1 MRNDEMENLRS
12 YLANAKGIAWDTCHK
27 IYVLMDNEQMTL
39 MHEYEYDR
47 LISSDEMT
55 AEQMLDTLWRWYEDS
70 CELRFIEAVYTNVED
85 PNAGFVS
92 VVPQKW

>member
-12 YLANAKGIAWDTCHK
+12 YLATAKGIAWDKCHK

-39 MHEYEYDR
+39 MNEYEYDP
-47 LISSDEMT
+47 LITSDEMT
-55 AEQMLDTLWRWYEDS
+55 TEQMLDTLWRWYEDS